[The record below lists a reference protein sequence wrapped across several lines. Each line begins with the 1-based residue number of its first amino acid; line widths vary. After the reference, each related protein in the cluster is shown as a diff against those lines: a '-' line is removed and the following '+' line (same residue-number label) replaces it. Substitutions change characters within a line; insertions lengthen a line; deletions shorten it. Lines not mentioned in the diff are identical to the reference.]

1 MTSISRRAFFAALGA
16 AVAVAF
22 GAVAVSAGFKSWI
35 MKQLEEEFG
44 SDVAGTADAS
54 AFTDDFMAYLAATDP
69 SHYWRRRVY
78 FRLKPR
84 FVDRDLVSEESAL
97 RTQVINLFL
106 LSTNYV
112 LAKERGRDFHY
123 IALCDPYLH
132 PCSNQLNSLH
142 LGEPVPRPEGTARR
156 GHRASAHG

>member
-1 MTSISRRAFFAALGA
+1 MTLISRRAFFASLGA

-22 GAVAVSAGFKSWI
+22 GAAAVSVGFKSWI
-35 MKQLEEEFG
+35 LKQLEEEFG
-44 SDVAGTADAS
+44 TEVAGTADAS
-54 AFTDDFMAYLAATDP
+54 AFTDDFMAYLEAIDP
-69 SHYWRRRVY
+69 SHYWRMRGY

-97 RTQVINLFL
+97 RTQAINLFL

-132 PCSNQLNSLH
+132 PCSNQLNSMH
-142 LGEPVPRPEGTARR
+142 LVEPVLIPAARR
-156 GHRASAHG
+156 GH